1 MLRQGEAA
9 YRTGPHRQPPR
20 AQPVRRSDSKTARPH
35 TRPRAALRALAATK
49 PHLRANGDLADECF
63 LFSPLWKL
71 EMRENVSDEAGFP
84 FLTFADPGSQRE
96 LGRTQ
101 RRSRCRRAR
110 QQRKRCWRG

>member
-49 PHLRANGDLADECF
+49 PHLRANGDLAEAVRSDFCF
-63 LFSPLWKL
+63 PVL
-71 EMRENVSDEAGFP
+71 ELELREKE
-84 FLTFADPGSQRE
+84 
-96 LGRTQ
+96 
-101 RRSRCRRAR
+101 
-110 QQRKRCWRG
+110 